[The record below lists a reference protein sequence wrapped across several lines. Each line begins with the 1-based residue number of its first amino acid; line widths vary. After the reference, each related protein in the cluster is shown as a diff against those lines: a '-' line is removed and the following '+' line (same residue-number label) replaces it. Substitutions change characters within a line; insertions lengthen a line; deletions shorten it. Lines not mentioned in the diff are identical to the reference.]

1 MTKSIIIIDDDDEF
15 RDSASR
21 ILLDHD
27 YDVWDACCPDDAFSV
42 LRQERFDIILC
53 DLHMPFTMGK
63 DKDDYLTSFEVGIKT
78 VHELA
83 WVYPNT
89 PVIAV
94 STAPTEELA
103 RIQPLLSPIQA
114 FSKPTHAE
122 DLMAIVTRAKIP
134 VTTESH

>member
-1 MTKSIIIIDDDDEF
+1 M
-15 RDSASR
+15 
-21 ILLDHD
+21 LDHAGSETGGEIVYRAANKLFVEKD
-27 YDVWDACCPDDAFSV
+27 YAAAKVKFAEVPQTTVSYELAFVSV
-42 LRQERFDIILC
+42 GSC
-53 DLHMPFTMGK
+53 DYYLGK

-94 STAPTEELA
+94 STAPTEDLA